1 MVKVVSRSA
10 VVAAFLTA
18 GIIHSSSAAPITSNL
33 TPGNVGNW
41 SGGAPADAV
50 NWNHSQP
57 PTAPSTYKFPNNN
70 AFDTCSVDIGGS
82 SGSVVNLNLNVT
94 IDFLQVA
101 GTNTL
106 DLNNNTNLG
115 FVGGATVSNNGN
127 IELNSTGGSTAINF
141 AGNGTIS
148 GSGVITL
155 GNNLNNRIYQ
165 SLGGG
170 IITHTAGH
178 IIRGAGNVLAGT
190 GGMDNAGTI
199 IAD

>member
-1 MVKVVSRSA
+1 M
-10 VVAAFLTA
+10 
-18 GIIHSSSAAPITSNL
+18 
-33 TPGNVGNW
+33 
-41 SGGAPADAV
+41 D
-50 NWNHSQP
+50 
-57 PTAPSTYKFPNNN
+57 
-70 AFDTCSVDIGGS
+70 
-82 SGSVVNLNLNVT
+82 LNLNVT
-94 IDFLQVA
+94 IDSLQVV

-106 DLNNNTNLG
+106 NLNNNTNLG

-170 IITHTAGH
+170 IIGH

>member
-1 MVKVVSRSA
+1 M
-10 VVAAFLTA
+10 
-18 GIIHSSSAAPITSNL
+18 
-33 TPGNVGNW
+33 
-41 SGGAPADAV
+41 D
-50 NWNHSQP
+50 
-57 PTAPSTYKFPNNN
+57 
-70 AFDTCSVDIGGS
+70 
-82 SGSVVNLNLNVT
+82 LNLNVT
-94 IDFLQVA
+94 IDSLQVA

-115 FVGGATVSNNGN
+115 FVGGATVSNSGN

-178 IIRGAGNVLAGT
+178 IIRGAGNVMAGT